1 MTTEITQHSECF
13 FSIRIGNIYN
23 VHTTVTA
30 SADQVFAW
38 ISDILRIHRYRLH
51 HLVVGIDIEWRPSFS
66 RYQNPVALL
75 QLCVGRRCLIF
86 QLLYP
91 ISSPRSGGLPRRR
104 SVHLRRRWNR
114 GGDVER
120 LADDLNLLVFNTVDL
135 RELAAQ
141 RMGRDDLRRK
151 GLASLAMEVLGVQV
165 NKPRRVQ
172 MSDWSRYVLN
182 LDQIKYA
189 CVDAFLSFEMGR
201 RLFAGNF

>member
-38 ISDILRIHRYRLH
+38 ISDILQIHRYRLH

-75 QLCVGRRCLIF
+75 QLCVGHRCLIF
-86 QLLYP
+86 QLLYSDFIP
-91 ISSPRSGGLPRRR
+91 QDLADFLVDDRFTFVGVGIE
-104 SVHLRRRWNR
+104 
-114 GGDVER
+114 GDVER

-141 RMGRDDLRRK
+141 RMGRDDMRRK

-189 CVDAFLSFEMGR
+189 CADAFLSFEIGR